1 MIALIKAALMALY
14 SILPS
19 SPIKM
24 ITESTAFD
32 GTFLSYLNWFVPFDI
47 CSTITLSWIGCIL
60 AYYTFKLV
68 KEMILDKLIDILMNI
83 I

>member
-1 MIALIKAALMALY
+1 MISLIKTALMALY
-14 SILPS
+14 NILPS
-19 SPIKM
+19 SPIKI
-24 ITESTAFD
+24 ITEGTAFD
-32 GTFLSYLNWFVPFDI
+32 GDFLSYLNWFVPFDI

-68 KEMILDKLIDILMNI
+68 KEMVLDKLIDILINI